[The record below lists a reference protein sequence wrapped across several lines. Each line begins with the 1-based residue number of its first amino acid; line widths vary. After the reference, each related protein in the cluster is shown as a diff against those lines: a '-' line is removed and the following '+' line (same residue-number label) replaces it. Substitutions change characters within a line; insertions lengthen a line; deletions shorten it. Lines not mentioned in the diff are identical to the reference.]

1 MTLAHR
7 SSRARVP
14 ALSTRLAGAI
24 NPGHVTGV
32 LLAASLVLSLVLAGL
47 TASRMIQAERAFQP
61 ALDDTRRLAA
71 ALEATRVQLRDGR
84 LGAAEARIARADS
97 QAQRF
102 HQIAS
107 ASRPGTE
114 QRAQMRTY
122 DAAFGEYFVAARRA
136 AAGISMSADADGSSA
151 EDAALGYAT
160 LRQNILAGLESQTS
174 AIAATR
180 PATAPVELA
189 GWLSFALLSAA
200 ALLRRSIARREAMR
214 QTPSDAPKH
223 DRNDPVPAIDGP
235 SAIPLHE
242 AVGRLARKR
251 LAASVAA
258 AKVAKRNNERQIEIA
273 RTWYVPPMPMLSIVA
288 AEPPMAEMDV
298 YEDEPAEDDPA
309 ADAPMYQRLALVT
322 A

>member
-14 ALSTRLAGAI
+14 ALSSRLAGAF
-24 NPGHVTGV
+24 NPDQFTGV
-32 LLAASLVLSLVLAGL
+32 LLATSLVLSLVFAGV

-61 ALDDTRRLAA
+61 ALEDTRRLAA

-84 LGAAEARIARADS
+84 LGAAEPRIARADS

-102 HQIAS
+102 HRIAS
-107 ASRPGTE
+107 ASRSGSALGA
-114 QRAQMRTY
+114 RMLAY
-122 DAAFGEYFVAARRA
+122 DAAFGEYYVAAHRA

-160 LRQNILAGLESQTS
+160 LRKGILAGLESQTS

-180 PATAPVELA
+180 PATAPVEVA
-189 GWLSFALLSAA
+189 GWLSLALLSAA
-200 ALLRRSIARREAMR
+200 ALFRRSAARSEATR
-214 QTPSDAPKH
+214 RTPSDAPRT
-223 DRNDPVPAIDGP
+223 DRNDPVPAIDAP
-235 SAIPLHE
+235 PAIPLHE
-242 AVGRLARKR
+242 AVERLARKR

-258 AKVAKRNNERQIEIA
+258 AKVAKRNNERQVELA
-273 RTWYVPPMPMLSIVA
+273 RTWYAPAMPMLSIVP

-298 YEDEPAEDDPA
+298 YEDEPAEDGPA
-309 ADAPMYQRLALVT
+309 ADAPMYRRLALVT